1 MLMKYFYDERLA
13 QASYMVGCP
22 GAGVALVIDPARDIR
37 PYLQAAAQHGLKI
50 THVAET
56 HIHADFVSGAR
67 ELAYATN
74 AVQVLSAEGGA
85 EWQYMRPVG
94 DRVLLVREGDSFMIG
109 AVKMEVMHT
118 PGHTPEHVVYM
129 VTDTAASRVPLGVFT
144 GDFLFVGDVG
154 RPDLLDKVVL
164 HDGSAEGGA
173 RQQFRNVERFK
184 ALPDYL
190 QIFPGHGAGSA
201 CGKALGAVPS
211 TTLGYEKLVNP
222 AFQFNDEDGFAAWLL
237 SGQPEP
243 PRYFAQMKKV
253 NKRGAALLKELPVI
267 LNHAWM
273 EADLPSRALVIDT
286 RPLEDFAHGHV
297 RGTINIPINET
308 SFCTYLGWYVDY
320 ESPVYFIAYEQDVPT
335 VITALRS
342 IGVDNVRGVFSPS
355 AVKDATGVI
364 WQIAPNQ
371 AREAKLKLLDVRS
384 LEEHRARR
392 IDGATHIH
400 MGDVLRHLDKLP
412 RNETLVVHCGG
423 GVRSQVVVSLLQRAG
438 FSNVANMAGGI
449 DAWQAAGLP
458 VVEA

>member
-1 MLMKYFYDERLA
+1 MLIKYFYDERLA

-22 GAGVALVIDPARDIR
+22 GAGVALVIDPMRDIR

-67 ELAYATN
+67 ELACATN
-74 AVQVLSAEGGA
+74 ALQILSAEGGQD
-85 EWQYMRPVG
+85 WQYDRPSSDHV
-94 DRVLLVREGDSFMIG
+94 RLVREGDSFMIG
-109 AVKMEVMHT
+109 AVKVEVMHT

-129 VTDTAASRVPLGVFT
+129 ITDTPASSVPLGVFT

-164 HDGSAEGGA
+164 HDGSADAGA
-173 RQQFRNVERFK
+173 RQQFHNVERFK
-184 ALPDYL
+184 ALPDHL

-222 AFQFNDEDGFAAWLL
+222 AFQFQDEDSFAAWLL

-273 EADLPSRALVIDT
+273 ERDLPSRALVLDT
-286 RPLEDFAHGHV
+286 RPLDDYSHGHIP
-297 RGTINIPINET
+297 GTINIPISDN

-320 ESPVYFIAYEQDVPT
+320 DAPLYVIAYDQDVPT
-335 VITALRS
+335 VIQALRS
-342 IGVDNVRGVFSPS
+342 IGVDNLRGVFSPS
-355 AVKDATGVI
+355 ALKEATGVI
-364 WQIAPNQ
+364 WQMAPTQ
-371 AREAKLKLLDVRS
+371 AREAKLKLLDVRG
-384 LEEHRARR
+384 LEEYRARH
-392 IDGATHIH
+392 IADATHIH
-400 MGDVLRHLDKLP
+400 MGEVLHHLDKLP
-412 RNETLVVHCGG
+412 RHETLVVHCGG
-423 GVRSQVVVSLLQRAG
+423 GTRSQVVVSLLQRAG

-449 DAWQAAGLP
+449 EAWHAAGLP